1 MKSEKK
7 VMDYVDYIASFV
19 VLILYYSYVGCN
31 ITTGG
36 NEMKGMWN
44 GSMHFVTTRLR
55 HVLYLY
61 YIYIM

>member
-1 MKSEKK
+1 
-7 VMDYVDYIASFV
+7 MDYVDYIASFM
-19 VLILYYSYVGCN
+19 VLISHYRYVGCD

-44 GSMHFVTTRLR
+44 GSMHFVTTHLR